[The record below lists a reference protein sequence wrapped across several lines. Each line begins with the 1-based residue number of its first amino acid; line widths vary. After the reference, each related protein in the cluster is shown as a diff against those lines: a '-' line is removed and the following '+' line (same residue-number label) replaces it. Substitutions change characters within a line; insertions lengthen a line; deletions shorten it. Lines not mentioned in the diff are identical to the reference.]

1 MYLSLHKPCYVKT
14 QFRSKP
20 ENWDISEF
28 NSKESNYQTKN
39 VLIRRML
46 NAVELFLLKDEA
58 NRMSD
63 KTIREKV
70 LEIVTGG
77 SQGEKKTLIYWCGK
91 TEERKR
97 GQSTKQNVRSV
108 AKLIMAFDAKCTLAS
123 VDTKWLHEFIRWM
136 EEERNIKHNSCITYI
151 DILRSVFNTAI
162 DEGATSIYPFRRL
175 NMHKEPTRK
184 RALSIERL
192 ADIALAKPQKKKGEL
207 ARDIFMLIF
216 YLIGINMA
224 DLVRATWKDVRDGRL
239 EYKRAKTGRL
249 YSIKLEPEALAII
262 KKYKGKERLLKEFE
276 RNVIEPVH
284 IQMVNKWIRD
294 VSGLP
299 DITTYWAR
307 HSWATIAAS
316 LDIPKET
323 ISAAL
328 GHELGSK
335 ITSIYIDFDQKKVDE
350 ANRKVINHLN
360 AVLEKRKK

>member
-1 MYLSLHKPCYVKT
+1 
-14 QFRSKP
+14 
-20 ENWDISEF
+20 
-28 NSKESNYQTKN
+28 
-39 VLIRRML
+39 
-46 NAVELFLLKDEA
+46 
-58 NRMSD
+58 
-63 KTIREKV
+63 
-70 LEIVTGG
+70 
-77 SQGEKKTLIYWCGK
+77 
-91 TEERKR
+91 
-97 GQSTKQNVRSV
+97 
-108 AKLIMAFDAKCTLAS
+108 
-123 VDTKWLHEFIRWM
+123 
-136 EEERNIKHNSCITYI
+136 
-151 DILRSVFNTAI
+151 
-162 DEGATSIYPFRRL
+162 
-175 NMHKEPTRK
+175 
-184 RALSIERL
+184 
-192 ADIALAKPQKKKGEL
+192 
-207 ARDIFMLIF
+207 MLIF

-316 LDIPKET
+316 LDVPKET

-350 ANRKVINHLN
+350 ANRKVIDHLN
-360 AVLEKRKK
+360 AILEKKKK